1 MNRNEKPTNQRPLAG
16 KTALVAGA
24 TRGAGRGIAREL
36 GALGAHVYVTGRSTR
51 KQSSDMGRSE
61 TIEDTA
67 EMVEAFGGTASAVR
81 TDHSD
86 PEQVSRLTGL
96 IAEERGGL
104 DILVND
110 IWGGDELTR
119 WDLKLWE
126 HSLEDGLL
134 IQQRAVHTH
143 LITSHYMLP
152 LMLDRPGGLVLE
164 VTDGIDYRF
173 RGNVYYSLAKV
184 SGIHLAAAMAEELRP
199 YHIAAAAL
207 TPGFLRS
214 EAMLDH
220 FGVTEKNWRDA
231 AKIEPHF
238 IASETPAYV
247 GQAAAQLAADPEV
260 MAFTGRALSSWELS
274 DRYGF
279 IDMDGSRPHWGRYA
293 EANGLV

>member
-1 MNRNEKPTNQRPLAG
+1 MSMNNKPLSG

-36 GALGAHVYVTGRSTR
+36 GALGAHVYVTGRTTR
-51 KQSSDMGRSE
+51 ADQSDMRRSE
-61 TIEDTA
+61 TIEETA
-67 EMVEAFGGTASAVR
+67 EMVQAAGGTASAVR
-81 TDHSD
+81 VDHSE
-86 PEQVSRLTGL
+86 PRQVERLAER
-96 IAEERGGL
+96 IAAEAGGL

-110 IWGGDELTR
+110 IWGGDGLTR
-119 WDLKLWE
+119 WDQKLWE

-134 IQQRAVHTH
+134 IQRRSVHTH
-143 LITSHYMLP
+143 LITSRYMLP
-152 LMLDRPGGLVLE
+152 LMLNRPGGVVME
-164 VTDGIDYRF
+164 ITDGTDYRF

-199 YHIAAAAL
+199 HGIAAVAL

-220 FGVTEKNWRDA
+220 FGVSETNWREA
-231 AKIEPHF
+231 AKQEPHF
-238 IASETPAYV
+238 ISSETPAYV
-247 GQAAAQLAADPEV
+247 GQAAARLAADPEL

-279 IDMDGSRPHWGRYA
+279 VDADGTRPHWGRYA
-293 EANGLV
+293 AENGLG

>member
-1 MNRNEKPTNQRPLAG
+1 MPDIHKPLSG

-24 TRGAGRGIAREL
+24 TRGAGRGIACQL
-36 GALGAHVYVTGRSTR
+36 GALGAHVYATGRTTR
-51 KQSSDMGRSE
+51 TSASDMDRSE

-67 EMVEAFGGTASAVR
+67 EQVEALGGSASAIR
-81 TDHSD
+81 TDHT
-86 PEQVSRLTGL
+86 ELRQVEALAER
-96 IAEERGGL
+96 IAAERGGL

-110 IWGGDELTR
+110 IWGGDALTR
-119 WDLKLWE
+119 WDHKLWE

-134 IQQRAVHTH
+134 IQRRAVHTH
-143 LITSHYMLP
+143 LITSRFMLP
-152 LMLDRPGGLVLE
+152 LMLDRPGGIVLE
-164 VTDGIDYRF
+164 ITDGTDYRF

-199 YHIAAAAL
+199 YGIAAVSL

-220 FGVTEKNWRDA
+220 FGVTEADWRDA
-231 AKIEPHF
+231 VKTEPHF

-247 GQAAAQLAADPEV
+247 GQAAARLAADPER
-260 MAFTGRALSSWELS
+260 MAFTGQALSSWELS

-279 IDMDGSRPHWGRYA
+279 ADADGSRPHWGRYA
-293 EANGLV
+293 AEHGLA

>member
-1 MNRNEKPTNQRPLAG
+1 MPATDKPLAG
-16 KTALVAGA
+16 KIALVAGA
-24 TRGAGRGIAREL
+24 TRGAGRGIAVEL
-36 GALGAHVYVTGRSTR
+36 GALGAHVYATGRTTR
-51 KQSSDMGRSE
+51 EHRSDLNRQE
-61 TIEDTA
+61 TLEETA
-67 EMVEAFGGTASAVR
+67 ELIQARGGTASAIR

-86 PEQVSRLTGL
+86 VEQVRRL
-96 IAEERGGL
+96 AEIIRAEHGGL

-110 IWGGDELTR
+110 IWGGDDLTN
-119 WDLKLWE
+119 WGQKLWE

-134 IQQRAVHTH
+134 IQRRAVHTH
-143 LITSHYMLP
+143 LITSHALLP

-164 VTDGIDYRF
+164 ITDGVDYKF
-173 RGNVYYSLAKV
+173 RGNVYYSLAKI

-199 YHIAAAAL
+199 YGVAAIAL

-220 FGVTEKNWRDA
+220 FGVTEQNWRDG

-247 GQAAAQLAADPEV
+247 GQAAARLAADPEV
-260 MAFTGRALSSWELS
+260 LTFTGRALSSWELS

-279 IDMDGSRPHWGRYA
+279 VDADGNRPHWGRYA
-293 EANGLV
+293 QSQGL

>member
-1 MNRNEKPTNQRPLAG
+1 MLKNDRPLAG
-16 KTALVAGA
+16 KVALVAGG
-24 TRGAGRGIAREL
+24 TRGAGRGIAVEL
-36 GALGAHVYVTGRSTR
+36 GALGAHVYVTGRTTR
-51 KQSSDMGRSE
+51 LEASDMKRSE

-67 EMVEAFGGTASAVR
+67 EMIEARGGTASAVR

-86 PEQVSRLTGL
+86 SEQVRLL
-96 IAEERGGL
+96 AEKIAAERGGL

-110 IWGGDELTR
+110 IWGGDDLTK
-119 WDLKLWE
+119 WGQTLWE
-126 HSLEDGLL
+126 HSLEDGLS
-134 IQQRAVHTH
+134 IQRRSVHTH
-143 LITSHYMLP
+143 LITSRHMLP

-164 VTDGIDYRF
+164 ITDGTDYRF

-199 YHIAAAAL
+199 YGIAAVAL

-231 AKIEPHF
+231 VKIEPHF
-238 IASETPAYV
+238 IASETPAFV
-247 GQAAAQLAADPEV
+247 GQAAARLAADPDL
-260 MAFTGRALSSWELS
+260 MTFTGRALSSWELS

-279 IDMDGSRPHWGRYA
+279 ADADGNRPHWGRYA
-293 EANGLV
+293 AENGL

>member
-1 MNRNEKPTNQRPLAG
+1 MPATEKPLAG
-16 KTALVAGA
+16 KIALVAGA
-24 TRGAGRGIAREL
+24 TRGAGRGIAVEL
-36 GALGAHVYVTGRSTR
+36 GALGAHVYATGRTTR
-51 KQSSDMGRSE
+51 KQASDLNRRE
-61 TIEDTA
+61 TLEETA
-67 EMVEAFGGTASAVR
+67 ELIEALGGTASAIR

-86 PEQVSRLTGL
+86 VEQVRRL
-96 IAEERGGL
+96 AEIIRTEHGGL

-110 IWGGDELTR
+110 IWGGDDLTK
-119 WDLKLWE
+119 WGQKLWE

-134 IQQRAVHTH
+134 IQRRAVHTH
-143 LITSHYMLP
+143 LITSHALLP

-164 VTDGIDYRF
+164 ITDGVDYRF
-173 RGNVYYSLAKV
+173 RGNVYYSLAKI

-199 YHIAAAAL
+199 HRIAAIAL

-220 FGVTEKNWRDA
+220 FGVTEQNWRDG

-247 GQAAAQLAADPEV
+247 GQAAARLAADPEV
-260 MAFTGRALSSWELS
+260 MTFTGQALSSWELS

-279 IDMDGSRPHWGRYA
+279 VDADGNRPHWGRYA
-293 EANGLV
+293 ESQGL